1 MRPLFALIG
10 LLVLLAGCATPHPD
24 DDFDFDTC
32 GVRPRVQIPVTMRGN
47 VPLVFGSIS
56 GKPAVF
62 VLDTGADAVVLT
74 EQAVT
79 KFGIDLDTRAVYT
92 GVGIGGTT
100 RSFAGV
106 VRDMRIGDLVVPPH
120 RVRLLAANSGI
131 AGTGVDGLFG
141 VSVLSV
147 FEVDLDLP
155 NRIVTLYAGRLCPDT
170 VAPHWAPRAVMMDA
184 SRSERGRFTVQVTVD
199 GHKLNALL
207 DTGAAVSLLSSR
219 AALAM
224 GVTPEV
230 LSRDGITMLAGTG
243 PGATRAAVH
252 RFGTIDFAGE
262 RFNNRPLVVTE
273 LPPGVIDMIIGAD
286 YLAHRRIWLS
296 YARRR
301 AYIAPPP

>member
-1 MRPLFALIG
+1 
-10 LLVLLAGCATPHPD
+10 
-24 DDFDFDTC
+24 
-32 GVRPRVQIPVTMRGN
+32 
-47 VPLVFGSIS
+47 
-56 GKPAVF
+56 
-62 VLDTGADAVVLT
+62 
-74 EQAVT
+74 
-79 KFGIDLDTRAVYT
+79 
-92 GVGIGGTT
+92 
-100 RSFAGV
+100 
-106 VRDMRIGDLVVPPH
+106 
-120 RVRLLAANSGI
+120 
-131 AGTGVDGLFG
+131 
-141 VSVLSV
+141 
-147 FEVDLDLP
+147 
-155 NRIVTLYAGRLCPDT
+155 
-170 VAPHWAPRAVMMDA
+170 MMDA

-224 GVTPEV
+224 GVTPEM
-230 LSRDGITMLAGTG
+230 LSRDAITMLAGTG

-301 AYIAPPP
+301 AYLAPPL

>member
-1 MRPLFALIG
+1 MRILFALIG
-10 LLVLLAGCATPHPD
+10 LLALLGGCAAPRPD

-32 GVRPRVQIPVTMRGN
+32 GVRPRARIPVTMRGN
-47 VPLVFGSIS
+47 VPLVLGSVG

-199 GHKLNALL
+199 GYKLNALL

>member
-1 MRPLFALIG
+1 MFALIG
-10 LLVLLAGCATPHPD
+10 LLALLAGCAAPHPD

-32 GVRPRVQIPVTMRGN
+32 GVRPRVRIPVAMRGN
-47 VPLVFGSIS
+47 VPLVLGSVA

-62 VLDTGADAVVLT
+62 VLDTGADSVVLT
-74 EQAVT
+74 EQAVA

-92 GVGIGGTT
+92 GVGIGGAT

-120 RVRLLAANSGI
+120 RVRLIAASSGI
-131 AGTGVDGLFG
+131 AGTGIDGLFG

-155 NRIVTLYAGRLCPDT
+155 KGLVTLYAGHLCPDT
-170 VAPHWAPRAVMMDA
+170 VAPDWAARAVVMDA
-184 SRSERGRFTVQVTVD
+184 SRSERGRFTVPVTVD
-199 GHKLNALL
+199 GHQLNALL

-224 GVTPEV
+224 GITPEV
-230 LSRDGITMLAGTG
+230 LGRDGTAMLAGTG

-252 RFGTIDFAGE
+252 RFGTIEFAGE
-262 RFNNRPLVVTE
+262 RFNNRPLVVTD
-273 LPPGVIDMIIGAD
+273 LPPGGIDMIIGAD
-286 YLAHRRIWLS
+286 YLAHRHIWLS

-301 AYIAPPP
+301 AYIEPLPRP